1 MTKIEENETACQL
14 IKFKVN
20 EKNKILIDD
29 NTTLRESK
37 PGFAR
42 QNKQREFVT
51 VSHVNNETQIF
62 DIVNLVAFVVNVL
75 QIETV
80 EKDER
85 VIHLRKATLK
95 DVTDDIPLT
104 LFGSMVDVI
113 EKKSTYMLTDLEC
126 QNRNLQD
133 F

>member
-1 MTKIEENETACQL
+1 MKLDQL
-14 IKFKVN
+14 KRFKVN
-20 EKNKILIDD
+20 EKNEILIGD

-51 VSHVNNETQIF
+51 VSHVNNEAQIF

-113 EKKSTYMLTDLEC
+113 EKKSTYMLTDL
-126 QNRNLQD
+126 RVSK
-133 F
+133 